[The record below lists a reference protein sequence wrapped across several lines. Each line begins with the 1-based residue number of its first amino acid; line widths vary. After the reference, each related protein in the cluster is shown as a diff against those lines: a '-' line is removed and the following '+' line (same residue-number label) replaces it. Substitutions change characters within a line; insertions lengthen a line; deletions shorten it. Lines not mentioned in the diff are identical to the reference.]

1 MRMRELN
8 PHGMR
13 IATGALALLLLTACS
28 SGSPDAAREHANAQA
43 REEALARAGD
53 ATVRA
58 TAIPTVLLG
67 EAVAK
72 QYGIVR
78 GDDAVMLMVSV
89 RLTAGAQEAALPARV
104 TATATDLLGKR
115 QTIAMREVRSGDFVD
130 YVGTATVIA
139 PDTLRF
145 DIAVD
150 AGAGRRATLQFNRDF
165 FPR

>member
-1 MRMRELN
+1 MRMREL
-8 PHGMR
+8 HR
-13 IATGALALLLLTACS
+13 HTALIAAGAFALLLLTACS
-28 SGSPDAAREHANAQA
+28 GGSPDAAREHANAQA
-43 REEALARAGD
+43 REEALVRAGD

-58 TAIPTVLLG
+58 NVIPASLLG

-78 GDDAVMLMVSV
+78 DDNAVMLMVGV
-89 RLTAGAQEAALPARV
+89 RLATGTQDTALPARV
-104 TATATDLLGKR
+104 TATATDLLGKH

-130 YVGTATVIA
+130 YVGIATVIA